1 LFFVFR
7 RYAELARLQALH
19 EKKQESAGGVKHLAS
34 EVDPDVAAA
43 HKADME
49 AAQTAAVAAV
59 AKAKEAAK
67 TPEDIA
73 AGIAKKK
80 EEAKALQLNMAK
92 WNQVLLAMTF
102 TNGLEWFKLVMA
114 CLMACINGATM
125 PVFSIIFTEMLT
137 IFFSCF
143 PVPLGVPLPA
153 STENFL
159 TACSGAT
166 GNPLWAL
173 GVGAN
178 QSIFTYY
185 GCVQDDLLELGN
197 NYLTALDNNETKA
210 AFALLCYKALDGC
223 EFPSAECRATD
234 CDALA
239 ECNAALLDRGSVISG
254 YFVVIGVAALIGVLF
269 QTWLFGDIGAALTRR
284 IREASFRTLL
294 RQHIGYFDKEEHS
307 TGALTTK
314 LSHDASLVEAA
325 VGKNIGSY
333 VQNACTVVVALI
345 IAFIAGYELTL
356 LLLGLLPFMVI
367 GNVIE
372 TRSYM
377 TEVHQASADEARAG
391 QIVSESVRGVRT
403 VASFGIEPRI
413 LGIYDKLMRRSY
425 DSALGTGACG
435 GMAYG
440 YSQFI
445 MFAIYCC
452 GFLFAGWLIR
462 EGLYT
467 ADQVMRVFFVMLL
480 SAFAIGQAVGFN
492 ADVSKGQ
499 QAIPSIFSIID
510 AQTETDPTST
520 DGIVVSEPVATG
532 VKGRIEFRDV
542 KFAYPE
548 RKGLVLKGISFTV
561 EPGQTVALVGSSGSG
576 KSTAFALLQRFYDL
590 PEGSGE
596 ILIDGRP
603 IREYNLRTLRNILG
617 TVEQEPR
624 LFSGSVRHN
633 VLFGTR
639 KEYQDL
645 LVGTGNPADAAAAA
659 QLNST
664 VTRVAAGEDLE
675 AAGETEKQETDRR
688 VRETLALANA
698 TFVEALPD
706 GLETP
711 VGEAGKGQLSGGQK
725 QRIAIARALMKD
737 APIMLLDEATSAL
750 DSESEK
756 LVQEALTR
764 IMRERTSLVIAHRL
778 STIQDADKIIV
789 MQQGV
794 IVETGTHQ
802 ELLQA
807 EGVYAEL
814 CREQS
819 MATA

>member
-1 LFFVFR
+1 
-7 RYAELARLQALH
+7 
-19 EKKQESAGGVKHLAS
+19 
-34 EVDPDVAAA
+34 
-43 HKADME
+43 M
-49 AAQTAAVAAV
+49 
-59 AKAKEAAK
+59 
-67 TPEDIA
+67 
-73 AGIAKKK
+73 
-80 EEAKALQLNMAK
+80 
-92 WNQVLLAMTF
+92 VLL
-102 TNGLEWFKLVMA
+102 LLLRW
-114 CLMACINGATM
+114 CR
-125 PVFSIIFTEMLT
+125 
-137 IFFSCF
+137 
-143 PVPLGVPLPA
+143 
-153 STENFL
+153 
-159 TACSGAT
+159 
-166 GNPLWAL
+166 
-173 GVGAN
+173 
-178 QSIFTYY
+178 YY
-185 GCVQDDLLELGN
+185 GCAQDDLLELGDT
-197 NYLTALDNNETKA
+197 YLTALDTNETKA
-210 AFALLCYKALDGC
+210 AFAQLCYRTLENC
-223 EFPSAECRATD
+223 EFPSAACRATD

-367 GNVIE
+367 GNIIE

-377 TEVHQASADEARAG
+377 TQVHQASSDEARAG

-425 DSALGTGACG
+425 DSALSTGACG

-462 EGLYT
+462 ENLYT
-467 ADQVMRVFFVMLL
+467 SDQVMRVFFVMLL

-510 AQTETDPTST
+510 AQSETDPTST
-520 DGIVVSEPVATG
+520 DGVEISEPVATG

-548 RKGLVLKGISFTV
+548 RKGQVLKGISFSV

-590 PEGSGE
+590 PEDGSGGQ

-617 TVEQEPR
+617 MVEQEPR

-639 KEYQDL
+639 REYQHL
-645 LVGTGNPADAAAAA
+645 LVGTHNPADAAKAA
-659 QLNST
+659 QLTQTVKAAKAAEEDDNS
-664 VTRVAAGEDLE
+664 DLE
-675 AAGETEKQETDRR
+675 SASATEKQETDRR
-688 VRETLALANA
+688 VRDTLALANA
-698 TFVEALPD
+698 SFVETLPD
-706 GLETP
+706 GLETS

-778 STIQDADKIIV
+778 STIQHADKIV
-789 MQQGV
+789 VLQHGV

-802 ELLQA
+802 ELLEA